1 MFFAD
6 CTQLAPYTH
15 KHASRANFGHTSL
28 DQVTQWCSFLLVL
41 DQGHCGSLVLPLALP
56 FNSARFRRS
65 SVHRIHCHVGIRT
78 RDTIT
83 VTEMVASKEEEV
95 EEEEVVGEE
104 EYLS

>member
-1 MFFAD
+1 M
-6 CTQLAPYTH
+6 
-15 KHASRANFGHTSL
+15 
-28 DQVTQWCSFLLVL
+28 
-41 DQGHCGSLVLPLALP
+41 
-56 FNSARFRRS
+56 
-65 SVHRIHCHVGIRT
+65 HRIHCHVGIRT